1 MKTIYY
7 DGDIITMTGAKD
19 SCEALVTEDK
29 KILYTGTLKQARALY
44 GKEAQERD
52 LKGHTLMPAFIDAH
66 SHFVQTAQS
75 IKMCDLSDTEN
86 FEDIVTA
93 LKNYLEKNQIDE
105 NGMIFATGYDH
116 NFLAEQKHPDKTVLD
131 KVSKTVPIYIS
142 HASGHMGAAN
152 SALLKLAGITT
163 ETKDPAGGRFGR
175 DKSGEPDGYVEET
188 PALMQVLAAA
198 MPRMKMDMV
207 KQMKAA
213 QHLYLKYGITTVQEG
228 AAMAQTMQG
237 LTAFAASGGLELDV
251 VAYILK
257 EDYEKTVKEYADYN
271 GKYKNRVKI
280 GGVKVILD
288 GSPQGKSAWLSKPY
302 EGEENYCGYPTHD
315 DAYVTKAATD
325 AVRGGYQILAHC
337 NGDAASE
344 QFIQSYQA
352 ALKETGTADGDYRPV
367 MIHCQTVRD
376 DQLDRMAQL
385 KMIPSIFI
393 GHTYYWGDIHLKN
406 LGVVRGARISPV
418 QSALERGLI
427 YNFHQD
433 TPVTKPDML
442 HSVWCAVNR
451 VTRKGQPIGQEQCIN
466 VYEALQAVTINA
478 AYAYKEE
485 DQKGT
490 LEAGKMADMVILDAN
505 PLKADKKCIK
515 DIVVLETIKEG
526 KTVYKN

>member
-29 KILYTGTLKQARALY
+29 KILYTGTLKQAQALY

-66 SHFVQTAQS
+66 SHFAQTAQS
-75 IKMCDLSDTEN
+75 IKMCDLSDTES
-86 FEDIVTA
+86 FEDIVTE

-131 KVSKTVPIYIS
+131 EVSKTVPIYIS
-142 HASGHMGAAN
+142 HASGHMGVAN
-152 SALLKLAGITT
+152 SALLKLAEITT
-163 ETKDPAGGRFGR
+163 ETKDPEGGRFGR
-175 DKSGEPDGYVEET
+175 DKSGEPNGYVEET

-213 QHLYLKYGITTVQEG
+213 QQLYLKYGITTVQEG

-315 DAYVTKAATD
+315 DAYVTKAAKD

-352 ALKETGTADGDYRPV
+352 ALKEMGTADGDYRPV

-418 QSALERGLI
+418 KSALERGLI

-466 VYEALQAVTINA
+466 VYEALQAVTINS

>member
-7 DGDIITMTGAKD
+7 DGDIIMMTGAKD

-131 KVSKTVPIYIS
+131 EVSKTVPIYIS

-163 ETKDPAGGRFGR
+163 ETKDPEGGRFGR

-198 MPRMKMDMV
+198 MPRMKMDMAE
-207 KQMKAA
+207 QMKEA
-213 QHLYLKYGITTVQEG
+213 QQLYLKYGITTVQEG

-315 DAYVTKAATD
+315 DAYVTKAAKD

-406 LGVVRGARISPV
+406 LGAVRGARISPV
-418 QSALERGLI
+418 KSALERGLI

-526 KTVYKN
+526 KTVHKN

>member
-1 MKTIYY
+1 MRSGGWKPFW
-7 DGDIITMTGAKD
+7 A
-19 SCEALVTEDK
+19 AL
-29 KILYTGTLKQARALY
+29 
-44 GKEAQERD
+44 
-52 LKGHTLMPAFIDAH
+52 
-66 SHFVQTAQS
+66 
-75 IKMCDLSDTEN
+75 
-86 FEDIVTA
+86 
-93 LKNYLEKNQIDE
+93 
-105 NGMIFATGYDH
+105 FASLLVLVPLVGG
-116 NFLAEQKHPDKTVLD
+116 TVLLSRQQLRTQLRQAARSESGVPIQLPKTTD
-131 KVSKTVPIYIS
+131 QLTVLLCVSGEQPGFVLAYLNASQNCVHLLGVPAVLTVPF
-142 HASGHMGAAN
+142 ADEQAA
-152 SALLKLAGITT
+152 LAQCYAAAG
-163 ETKDPAGGRFGR
+163 PARCR
-175 DKSGEPDGYVEET
+175 E
-188 PALMQVLAAA
+188 ALMQVLAAA
-198 MPRMKMDMV
+198 MPRMKMDMAE
-207 KQMKAA
+207 QMKEA
-213 QHLYLKYGITTVQEG
+213 QQLYLKYGITTVQEG

-302 EGEENYCGYPTHD
+302 EGEENYCGYPTHN
-315 DAYVTKAATD
+315 DAYVTKAAKD

-406 LGVVRGARISPV
+406 LGAVRGARISPV
-418 QSALERGLI
+418 KSALERGLI

>member
-1 MKTIYY
+1 
-7 DGDIITMTGAKD
+7 
-19 SCEALVTEDK
+19 
-29 KILYTGTLKQARALY
+29 
-44 GKEAQERD
+44 
-52 LKGHTLMPAFIDAH
+52 
-66 SHFVQTAQS
+66 
-75 IKMCDLSDTEN
+75 
-86 FEDIVTA
+86 
-93 LKNYLEKNQIDE
+93 
-105 NGMIFATGYDH
+105 MIFATGYDH

-142 HASGHMGAAN
+142 HASGHMGTAN

-163 ETKDPAGGRFGR
+163 ETKDPEGGRFGR
-175 DKSGEPDGYVEET
+175 NKSGEPDGYVEET

-198 MPRMKMDMV
+198 MPRMKMDMAE
-207 KQMKAA
+207 QMKEA
-213 QHLYLKYGITTVQEG
+213 QQLYLKYGITTVQEG

-302 EGEENYCGYPTHD
+302 EGEENYCGYPTHN
-315 DAYVTKAATD
+315 DAYVTK
-325 AVRGGYQILAHC
+325 
-337 NGDAASE
+337 
-344 QFIQSYQA
+344 A

-406 LGVVRGARISPV
+406 LGAVRGARISPV
-418 QSALERGLI
+418 KSALERGLI

>member
-44 GKEAQERD
+44 GNEAQERD

-75 IKMCDLSDTEN
+75 IKMCDLSDTES

-163 ETKDPAGGRFGR
+163 ETKDPEGGRFGR
-175 DKSGEPDGYVEET
+175 NKSGEPDGYVEET

-198 MPRMKMDMV
+198 MPRMKIDMAE
-207 KQMKAA
+207 QMKEA
-213 QHLYLKYGITTVQEG
+213 QQLYLKYGITTVQEG

-302 EGEENYCGYPTHD
+302 EGEENYCGYPTHN
-315 DAYVTKAATD
+315 DAYVTKVAKD

-406 LGVVRGARISPV
+406 LGAVRGARISPV
-418 QSALERGLI
+418 KSALERGLI

-490 LEAGKMADMVILDAN
+490 LEAGKLADMVILDAN